1 MEGSST
7 PSGDEE
13 DVVKAEETFLAVVVE
28 GGTGET
34 SAGGPRFCLHQI
46 PSLPPKDRRL
56 VLFFKSD
63 DMTTSSLSSL
73 FFPTFTSPSD
83 DADETP
89 GTRTSSICVFNDFAS
104 FLFQGKV
111 VLRRSLDR

>member
-1 MEGSST
+1 MEGSTT
-7 PSGDEE
+7 PSGDDE
-13 DVVKAEETFLAVVVE
+13 DVVKAEETFLEVVVE

-34 SAGGPRFCLHQI
+34 SAGGGPRFCLHQI

-83 DADETP
+83 EDDADETP
-89 GTRTSSICVFNDFAS
+89 GTRTSSICVSNDLSS

-111 VLRRSLDR
+111 VLRRK